1 MGGEGMPWNI
11 ILMVGLIGF
20 AMGLNSGFA
29 SYRIKIMNAKYEERE
44 QMRKRAEEEA
54 LQADNANKELNT

>member
-11 ILMVGLIGF
+11 ILIVGMIGF

-29 SYRIKIMNAKYEERE
+29 DYRKRIMDGKFEELERLRRERE
-44 QMRKRAEEEA
+44 KERLEE
-54 LQADNANKELNT
+54 N

>member
-11 ILMVGLIGF
+11 ILIVGLIGF

-29 SYRIKIMNAKYEERE
+29 GYRKRIMDAKFEELERLKRERE
-44 QMRKRAEEEA
+44 KEHLE
-54 LQADNANKELNT
+54 DN